1 MTFPKDMYRRFT
13 SPLISGNAGAWQLV
27 WKGPQ
32 GLVGYLQAERRIGN
46 NPTSSALDGSPLCHN
61 AHPKDTLLADKYRY
75 EEFTWPEIREAVAQN
90 RVAVLPVGTVE
101 QHGPHLPLVTD
112 VLTASELSRLAVERI
127 PSEAVLLPPVY
138 YSFNE
143 HHMDFPGTIAVEGP
157 TIINYVTDI
166 GISLAR
172 HGFRK
177 ILIVNGHGSNVPFLD
192 IVARNITNR
201 TDAIC
206 AMVPWWNL
214 VPRELFA
221 ELRESE
227 FPGGMAHGCE
237 LETSIVLNLRPDLVQ
252 MDKAEKEISF
262 AKTEF
267 FYWDLQ
273 APSPVFFQ
281 EWFSRYSRTGTVGD
295 PTKATATKG
304 RRFVEAVAVRL
315 ASLIH
320 ELRERSIQ
328 PRLDHH
334 NPNL

>member
-1 MTFPKDMYRRFT
+1 MP
-13 SPLISGNAGAWQLV
+13 
-27 WKGPQ
+27 
-32 GLVGYLQAERRIGN
+32 
-46 NPTSSALDGSPLCHN
+46 
-61 AHPKDTLLADKYRY
+61 DKYRY

-112 VLTASELSRLAVERI
+112 VLTAGEMSRLAVERA
-127 PSEAVLLPPVY
+127 PKESVLLPPVY

-143 HHMDFPGTIAVEGP
+143 HHMDFPGTIAIEGQ

-166 GISLAR
+166 GRSLAH

-177 ILIVNGHGSNVPFLD
+177 ILLVNGHGSNVPFLD
-192 IVARNITNR
+192 IAARNITIR
-201 TDAIC
+201 TEAIC

-214 VPRELFA
+214 IPKELLR

-227 FPGGMAHGCE
+227 YPGGMAHGCE
-237 LETSIVLNLRPDLVQ
+237 LETSVLLHLRPDLVQ
-252 MDKAEKEISF
+252 MEKAEKDISF
-262 AKTEF
+262 QATEF

-295 PTKATATKG
+295 PTKATAEKG
-304 RRFVEAVAVRL
+304 KRFVEAVVERL
-315 ASLIH
+315 VTLI
-320 ELRERSIQ
+320 REFRAREIQ
-328 PRLDHH
+328 PRVDHH
-334 NPNL
+334 